1 VSLYQK
7 IRPMTFDG
15 IAGARNKE
23 VVASMR
29 QLAESDAPPHAVLIV
44 GESGCGK
51 TTLGRIYLRA
61 LGVADNDYRE
71 IDTAEFRGI
80 DTVRELRRAAHYK
93 ALGGDRRGWLC
104 DEVHRWTRDA
114 MEGMLKG
121 LEDPPPHAF
130 YVLCTT
136 DPEKLLPTLLS
147 RCVQFRVHPLDDG
160 EMVRLLHRA
169 ASSEGAEVS
178 RTTLQK
184 IAEASHGRPR
194 AAINM
199 LQKLIA
205 DPDAGADALTAVEQ
219 LEAKAIDLYNVMM
232 RDQGWKAARAILS
245 DLKAAGEDPEAIR
258 RSVLGLCASELLRK
272 DSDKAAA
279 IMDEFINPFYDT
291 NFPGLVFAV
300 YSAIRAGQ

>member
-1 VSLYQK
+1 
-7 IRPMTFDG
+7 
-15 IAGARNKE
+15 
-23 VVASMR
+23 MR

-61 LGVADNDYRE
+61 LGVADDDFRE

-136 DPEKLLPTLLS
+136 DPEKLLSTILS
-147 RCVQFRVHPLDDG
+147 RCVQFRVYPLDEA

-169 ASSEGAEVS
+169 ASGEGAEVP
-178 RTTLQK
+178 RATLQK
-184 IAEASHGRPR
+184 IAEASRGRPR
-194 AAINM
+194 AALNM

-205 DPDAGADALTAVEQ
+205 DPTAGADALAAVEQ
-219 LEAKAIDLYNVMM
+219 VEAKAIDLYNAMM
-232 RDQGWKAARAILS
+232 RDQGWKAARSVLA
-245 DLKAAGEDPEAIR
+245 DLKSAGDDPEAIR
-258 RSVLGLCASELLRK
+258 RFVLACCSNELLK
-272 DSDKAAA
+272 KESDRTAV
-279 IMDEFINPFYDT
+279 IMEEFINPFYDT
-291 NFPGLVFAV
+291 GFPGLVFAV
-300 YSAIRAGQ
+300 YSAIRTEK